1 VIITWT
7 KELRELASKDI
18 AINFLLNKMCL
29 SVMFMG
35 KVSMDA
41 NSNLA
46 CKMGAHT
53 FPSVAMDPGNAGG
66 IRNLR

>member
-1 VIITWT
+1 
-7 KELRELASKDI
+7 
-18 AINFLLNKMCL
+18 
-29 SVMFMG
+29 MFMG